1 MRVYYHPRKKRI
13 VEHDGYSMRIFWS
26 KQMLDDLRRLFPT
39 SKNQDLAEYLGVS
52 PRTVVRKAREMGLEK
67 DQDWLTGVWDSHRR
81 MAHMASRA
89 QGYPGGFQKGIHS
102 NPDGEFKRGHKTTPE
117 QQAKRSESM
126 RLWYRLHPSESRA
139 KARKAWETRRER
151 TKLQRYAAILEKE
164 KEKGTED
171 HLRS

>member
-1 MRVYYHPRKKRI
+1 MRTYYHPRKKRV
-13 VEHDGYSMRIFWS
+13 VEHDGYSVRIFWS
-26 KQMLDDLRRLFPT
+26 RQMLDDLRRLFPT

-89 QGYPGGFQKGIHS
+89 KGYPGCFQKGRHS
-102 NPDGEFKRGHKTTPE
+102 NPDGEFKQGHKLTTE
-117 QQAKRSESM
+117 QLAKRSES
-126 RLWYRLHPSESRA
+126 LKTWYRLHPTASRA

-151 TKLQRYAAILEKE
+151 TKLQ
-164 KEKGTED
+164 
-171 HLRS
+171 